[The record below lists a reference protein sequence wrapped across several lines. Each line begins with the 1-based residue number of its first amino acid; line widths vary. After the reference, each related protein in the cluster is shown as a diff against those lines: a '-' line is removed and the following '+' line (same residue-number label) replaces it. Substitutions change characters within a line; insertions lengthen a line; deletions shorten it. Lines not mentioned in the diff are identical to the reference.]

1 MPVREVLPSVLRGEL
16 GSDLGP
22 ASREHL
28 ESVAAEAQGEKRI
41 ESVIKELANRQREND
56 APWGVSYLLA
66 ACSALHGD
74 LERANQTL
82 LQLGQKL
89 AAAKQWEPLAAVA
102 DRALGLVSSQAAAR
116 LLVQAHEGL
125 GKEPARIEALS
136 RAWAVMPDDLDL
148 AMKLA
153 KRLGEASRGEDRRAL
168 LAELAQPFAEEQ
180 RYGDLEEVALELVEH
195 DDHEGLTQ
203 LALALPVVASH
214 GALKEAAQLATIAA
228 QGLAK
233 SGRAGAALEPLRR
246 VVAIAAGAKGDD
258 AVEPFREAVAM
269 AMRQGPGAGVPQ
281 VESAL
286 EQSGLLGGDVPVAK
300 AMEAFDS
307 IAALAPGRGVLHD
320 GFGPGRIVSN
330 DTETV
335 VIDFVKEKGRKM
347 PYAAARRTLAPI
359 LEDDVRLLRLSDP
372 AELVRLRNEE
382 HGTLIVG
389 ALKALGGDADAS
401 RLKMFMVSAELVPAK
416 EWTAFWRKG
425 KAACEKDPRIDHARA
440 FEQHYRLAPEGAAP
454 SGAAM
459 GGTTPLPPFEPRKP
473 ARTNLGVIKKFL
485 AQHPDSEAALKGR
498 FGKFVQRLVADPDAE
513 RSDRAR
519 AGLYLTRW
527 FPEMRDEW
535 LGVLRGLWEQGL
547 TISDLSTED
556 EQLGLLADS
565 RAAGVDA
572 EAILSALDS
581 RFAAVREE
589 AEKDRVQLDEAGRA
603 RLRRVLLD
611 HCVQYPAAAMR
622 LIEEAFTSPGPVED
636 AWRLLFAAL
645 QLIEERPKPSTAEK
659 VMRWLEEGGEFE
671 RLVKPVPMINETR
684 LKVRVLLLQWRSS
697 DRYLFPTLEAISRLG
712 LEEEKAWV
720 LEHRQKRV
728 ERLFSSVGEQAEAFD
743 VPVMTRA
750 TFHKLHLEMEAL
762 ERELRTTIPQTIQ
775 RARELGDLKENAEYH
790 SAKDK
795 QANYQKMVGALQ
807 LRLTRARFVEDA
819 EYESGVAGLGTE
831 VVLVS
836 DDDSVSYWILG
847 DGEHH
852 LGENVISHQAAIAR
866 SLVGRSAGDT
876 VELGEGEARRVW
888 RIESV
893 TRKLPAAPDSAPHS
907 S

>member
-1 MPVREVLPSVLRGEL
+1 MPVREVLPSILRGDL
-16 GSDLGP
+16 GSDLSP
-22 ASREHL
+22 ASREQL
-28 ESVAAEAQGEKRI
+28 ESLAHDAQTEKRI
-41 ESVIKELANRQREND
+41 ESVIKELANRQREAD
-56 APWGVSYLLA
+56 APRGVSYLLA

-89 AAAKQWEPLAAVA
+89 ATDKKWEPLAAVA
-102 DRALGLVSSQAAAR
+102 DRALGLVASQAAAK

-125 GKEPARIEALS
+125 GKEPDRIEALS

-153 KRLGEASRGEDRRAL
+153 TRLGEAGRGEDRRAL
-168 LAELAQPFAEEQ
+168 LAELAAQFAEEQ
-180 RYGDLEEVALELVEH
+180 RFSDLEDAALELVEH
-195 DDHEGLTQ
+195 DDHEGLAQ
-203 LALALPVVASH
+203 LALALPLVASQ
-214 GALKEAAQLATIAA
+214 GALKEAAQVAGISV
-228 QGLAK
+228 QGLGK

-246 VVAIAAGAKGDD
+246 VVATATGAKGDD
-258 AVEPFREAVAM
+258 AAEPFREAVAL
-269 AMRQGPGAGVPQ
+269 AMKQGPGAGVPN
-281 VESAL
+281 VDDAL
-286 EQSGLLGGDVPVAK
+286 GQSGLVGGDIPVQK

-330 DTETV
+330 DTEFV
-335 VIDFVKEKGRKM
+335 VIDFVKEKGRRM

-372 AELVRLRNEE
+372 AELVRLRAEE

-389 ALKALGGDADAS
+389 ALKALGGEADAS

-416 EWTAFWRKG
+416 EWTTFWRKG
-425 KAACEKDPRIDHARA
+425 KTSCEKDPRIDHARA
-440 FEQHYRLAPEGAAP
+440 FEQHYRLAAEDFAP
-454 SGAAM
+454 SHGKHDA
-459 GGTTPLPPFEPRKP
+459 PLPPFEPRKP

-485 AQHPDSEAALKGR
+485 AQHPDSEKALKGR
-498 FGKFVQRLVADPDAE
+498 FGRFVQRLVADPDAE
-513 RSDRAR
+513 RPDRAR
-519 AGLYLTRW
+519 AGLYLMRW
-527 FPEMRDEW
+527 FPEMRAQW
-535 LGVLRGLWEQGL
+535 LGVLHGLWEQGL
-547 TISDLSTED
+547 TISDLSTEE
-556 EQLGLLADS
+556 EQLGLLAAS
-565 RAAGVDA
+565 REAGVDA

-581 RFAAVREE
+581 RFSAVRDE
-589 AEKDRVQLDEAGRA
+589 AEKARAQLDDAGRA

-611 HCVQYPAAAMR
+611 HCSQYPAAVMR
-622 LIEEAFTSPGPVED
+622 LIEEGFTSPEPVED

-659 VMRWLEEGGEFE
+659 VLRWLEADGDLE

-684 LKVRVLLLQWRSS
+684 LKVRVLLRQWRSS
-697 DRYLFPTLEAISRLG
+697 DRYLFPALEAIARMG
-712 LEEEKAWV
+712 LEDEKAWM
-720 LEHRQKRV
+720 LDHRQKRV
-728 ERLFSSVGEQAEAFD
+728 EKLFSSVGEQAESFD
-743 VPVMTRA
+743 VPLMTRS
-750 TFHKLHLEMEAL
+750 TFHKLQMEMEAL

-795 QANYQKMVGALQ
+795 QANLQKQVSAIQ
-807 LRLTRARFVEDA
+807 QRLTRARFIEDGDFVN
-819 EYESGVAGLGTE
+819 GVAGLGTE
-831 VVLVS
+831 VLLAS
-836 DDDSVSYWILG
+836 EEDSVSYWILG

-866 SLVGRSAGDT
+866 SLVGHEVGDA

-893 TRKLPAAPDSAPHS
+893 TRKLPPAPEVSPTTS
-907 S
+907 